1 MKGFGPSSSGKAPMK
16 TDAQKNV
23 HRIFV
28 DEGHLID
35 EALNQG
41 VREAMLRHKK
51 DGLPVVI
58 ERDGKI
64 EWVRPEDLGY

>member
-1 MKGFGPSSSGKAPMK
+1 MK
-16 TDAQKNV
+16 TDTQKDTN
-23 HRIFV
+23 RILV
-28 DEGHLID
+28 EDGRLID
-35 EALNQG
+35 KALEEG

-64 EWVRPEDLGY
+64 VWVKPEDLGY